1 MGLSRKEISP
11 TAEVK
16 AQRANWW
23 CVRKALW
30 AEHHMCMAQK
40 LERQG
45 RRQKC
50 CFHLTF
56 PYLSILFC
64 ISPQIRIPMFLD
76 TKKWNQHE
84 NLPRSAR
91 GSRLSWC
98 SWWHLAAS
106 SAAPK
111 CPAGDSCG
119 SSLRWCPAFE
129 SQCLAESHWSWW
141 WETASGW
148 VFFGPMFWTFRGSG
162 TWFLGRRLGEVQNSL
177 TLLECLSSLSM
188 RAPWRVKKTSE
199 STMFCLTSRSLK
211 LCWTIEKRWAVQSS
225 SVLKPSNLGL
235 WAIQSDSNLCP
246 SCVRLHSSWL
256 EFELAH
262 ETFWDKFD
270 AELLS
275 LTATC
280 IGFG

>member
-64 ISPQIRIPMFLD
+64 ISPQIWIPMFLD

-129 SQCLAESHWSWW
+129 SQCLAEATGAGGGRRPVVESFS
-141 WETASGW
+141 APCFGLSGVPGLDFW
-148 VFFGPMFWTFRGSG
+148 GEDGRSAKLTHPFGVPVFFVNACAMAGQKNIRVHHVLSHFQIT
-162 TWFLGRRLGEVQNSL
+162 Q
-177 TLLECLSSLSM
+177 TLLNDREEVSCPVIFS
-188 RAPWRVKKTSE
+188 
-199 STMFCLTSRSLK
+199 
-211 LCWTIEKRWAVQSS
+211 I
-225 SVLKPSNLGL
+225 KPSNLGL